1 MNGNYDTEVLNSPI
15 PRSWAGMSE
24 LSIIRRRELDPLLF
38 KALEILRFYEK
49 ATDCLISVLGP
60 DYRMVKKSKH
70 PKATLFCTLCKR
82 YSLDSG
88 KKWAPEEY
96 PCTDMHLDAIRE
108 AQRLGSSYIYTCR
121 MGFIFWTSPI
131 YSGQRF
137 AGALMSSGILAIKR
151 QQAVENVYRLC
162 RGDITREEVE
172 CYLENIPEKTYD
184 NVKAL
189 AQMMLICAEQI
200 SGNSEDASEAIR
212 RAAKQEARISDQI
225 HRIKDT
231 RNGEKAAPAYPLEKE
246 RLLLA
251 SLRRGDKETGRK
263 ILGEM
268 LDILYVTSPG
278 NFEFFK
284 LRAMELV
291 VLLSRAAINPGN
303 AGDGDNAVLEA
314 NNRYLKKIEETQN
327 TRELTETLHLII
339 DRMSGKIFSFQ
350 GIRHASALRKAE
362 RFIWENYT
370 RKISLQEIAEAS
382 GLSAPYF
389 STIFKD
395 EMGENLS
402 NYLNRLRVE
411 KAAAMLAETELT
423 LNEIASACGFE
434 DQSWFSKIFKNFTGS
449 SPGKY
454 REKGGNYIAPLT
466 GGNLSQADV

>member
-1 MNGNYDTEVLNSPI
+1 
-15 PRSWAGMSE
+15 MSE
-24 LSIIRRRELDPLLF
+24 LSIIRRRELDPLLL
-38 KALEILRFYEK
+38 KALEILKFYEK

-60 DYRMVKKSKH
+60 DCRMVEQSKH
-70 PKATLFCTLCKR
+70 PKAMLFCTLCKK
-82 YSLDSG
+82 YSRDSG
-88 KKWAPEEY
+88 KNWAPEEY
-96 PCTDMHLDAIRE
+96 PCTGMHLNAIRE
-108 AQRLGSSYIYTCR
+108 AQRVGGSYIYTCR

-151 QQAVENVYRLC
+151 QQAVEHVYQLC

-172 CYLENIPEKTYD
+172 RYLESIPEKTYD

-200 SGNSEDASEAIR
+200 SGTNEETSSMINR
-212 RAAKQEARISDQI
+212 ITRQEARISDQI
-225 HRIKDT
+225 HMIKES
-231 RNGEKAAPAYPLEKE
+231 RSNGKVNPGYLLEKE

-251 SLRRGDKETGRK
+251 CLRRGDNEAGRK
-263 ILGEM
+263 ILGEL
-268 LDILYVTSPG
+268 LDILCVTSPG
-278 NFEFFK
+278 NFAFFK
-284 LRAMELV
+284 FRAMELV
-291 VLLSRAAINPGN
+291 VVLSRAAINPEN
-303 AGDGDNAVLEA
+303 TRDNAVLEA
-314 NNRYLKKIEETQN
+314 NNRYLKKIEDTQSIK
-327 TRELTETLHLII
+327 ELTETLHVIV

-350 GIRHASALRKAE
+350 GIRHSSALRKAE

-423 LNEIASACGFE
+423 LNEIAAACGFE

-454 REKGGNYIAPLT
+454 RERGGNYIAPLT
-466 GGNLSQADV
+466 GGDLSQIDV